1 MTKEGFR
8 RYITPYI
15 EAGKPFSAYWYTRGF
30 GLILT
35 GEIPTQRNEYILHVP
50 GHAEKTYRDY
60 GKCWNAKEKTR
71 GAWME
76 TIKVDG
82 KPRTVPETTIKRWRK
97 SVDRLRRSGFG
108 ELVTVDFDGK
118 NTMIEGGFEL

>member
-35 GEIPTQRNEYILHVP
+35 GPVNFGTSDKP
-50 GHAEKTYRDY
+50 KFKTLTS
-60 GKCWNAKEKTR
+60 GKL
-71 GAWME
+71 
-76 TIKVDG
+76 
-82 KPRTVPETTIKRWRK
+82 KRWHK
-97 SVDRLRRSGFG
+97 NIDLLRRNGFG